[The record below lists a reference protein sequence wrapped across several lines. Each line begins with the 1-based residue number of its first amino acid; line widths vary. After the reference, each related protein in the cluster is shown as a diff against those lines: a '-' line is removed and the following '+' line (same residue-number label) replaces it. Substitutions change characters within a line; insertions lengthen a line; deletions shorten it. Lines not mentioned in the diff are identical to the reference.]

1 MFGFELK
8 VLVHA
13 KYTSPMICY
22 KASAIVN
29 QDVYIHV
36 LENQSLTDFN

>member
-13 KYTSPMICY
+13 KHTSPVICY

-29 QDVYIHV
+29 QDVYTHV
-36 LENQSLTDFN
+36 LGIKALQIFN